1 MSSSVIREK
10 LRTLVELQRERAH
23 IRRIRNLIAVGAALT
38 GIFPFFAAVAPRVA
52 ALAPARAGFAAWVA
66 LTLGT
71 LGTALEE
78 LLLARDQ
85 RRLRQQLQAG
95 DKREPS

>member
-1 MSSSVIREK
+1 MSSSPTRET
-10 LRTLVELQRERAH
+10 LRTLVELDRERAH
-23 IRRIRNLIAVGAALT
+23 VRRIRNLIAAGAALT

-52 ALAPARAGFAAWVA
+52 AHAVARTGLAAWVA

-71 LGTALEE
+71 LGTAFED

-85 RRLRQQLQAG
+85 RRLRKQLQAG
-95 DKREPS
+95 DEHEPS